1 MYTYKELTQKTKNM
15 TVKQLKFFYNTVFG
29 DNGYF
34 TYLEDV
40 ENLKYDL
47 QEMGENIDD
56 YNLENKNY
64 YIWKDGFVVL
74 FDDEEAKIWMLSII
88 NLLMILFFFVCVTIF
103 LVVLFLFFL
112 CCILWVG
119 VICFV
124 YFMWFLLYLVHLC
137 FLVFCMLF
145 TIDVVIIF

>member
-64 YIWKDGFVVL
+64 YIWKDGFVLL
-74 FDDEEAKIWMLSII
+74 FNDEEAKIWMLSVI
-88 NLLMILFFFVCVTIF
+88 NESSFNMIDSCNYN
-103 LVVLFLFFL
+103 
-112 CCILWVG
+112 CNDWVNG
-119 VICFV
+119 VYSDSINYC
-124 YFMWFLLYLVHLC
+124 
-137 FLVFCMLF
+137 
-145 TIDVVIIF
+145 